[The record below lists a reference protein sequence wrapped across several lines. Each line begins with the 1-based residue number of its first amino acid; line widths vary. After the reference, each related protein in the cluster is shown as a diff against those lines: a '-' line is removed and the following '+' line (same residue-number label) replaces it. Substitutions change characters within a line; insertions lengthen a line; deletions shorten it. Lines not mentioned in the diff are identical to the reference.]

1 MEQFHRFADSLIAGS
16 RLMLPRMLSMSNV
29 HDVNRDA
36 ESLAIR
42 VVESITNARS
52 EKAETGSNGTGII
65 RFHHVKN
72 QEHIGLRTCHS
83 ASARTR

>member
-29 HDVNRDA
+29 HDVNV
-36 ESLAIR
+36 ENLAIH

-72 QEHIGLRTCHS
+72 QEHIGLRICHS